1 MCTLLMSVFIV
12 GAIESSPGVMT
23 IDYMDVETI
32 SMTHVPVVET
42 MLIPTEK
49 YLSCWHNLS

>member
-23 IDYMDVETI
+23 VDYMDVDQI
-32 SMTHVPVVET
+32 SMTRLPLVNTILVPTNE
-42 MLIPTEK
+42 
-49 YLSCWHNLS
+49 YLSC